1 MDARCAKAS
10 TALRGLRRIHREHG
24 RDAADRKLALLRV
37 LARGALPRARNV
49 LQLHEVLRYLSA
61 YPDSPALLRAVRRM
75 LAAFAQRPDLRAH
88 CEELADTG
96 ITGTAIHC
104 DFYWFTAEWLTR
116 RWPGQVTV
124 DWDGFEAP
132 DRLDALMYPILQ
144 EHERLAYEGTTRSLR
159 EIIDVLR
166 APGETDAAYLIGTFR
181 RLRIDPMILEQ
192 VYESIGLTLRLAPGT
207 DTPSRTRARFPVTD
221 VEYQT
226 QPISQPEGTVRER
239 IERDQVRVRSLP
251 VRDGRKLVQLGR
263 EAMITR
269 GRDLFAFIH
278 ADPRDAHL
286 VDFGEGL
293 QFSCVGL
300 VPERRH
306 LLYGQYILMA
316 LRNGIPVGYVQTCVL
331 FDSAE
336 INFNVFDTF
345 RGAEASRIF
354 TSALALVRH
363 LFGVDAFTINT
374 QQLGQDNRGAL
385 ESGAWW
391 FYYKHG
397 FRPRHADLA
406 PIVRRELAA
415 KRRNAAHRSSIRTL
429 EKLSS
434 GELDYTLD
442 GPSSAASTYRGSAPA
457 SPRASAS
464 AWASAARA
472 PRGRA
477 RPRRWS
483 SWACAA
489 SAPGR
494 VGRGRR
500 GNAERHSRSC
510 CRASGAGRAPN
521 GRTWCR

>member
-1 MDARCAKAS
+1 MPAAQRHRQHYGGFAGYTAS
-10 TALRGLRRIHREHG
+10 TAATPPIESSLCSACWTG
-24 RDAADRKLALLRV
+24 V
-37 LARGALPRARNV
+37 PCRARNV

-88 CEELADTG
+88 CGELADTG